1 MSTALLLADPEPG
14 HRGLLERQL
23 RRDGFDVVGAG
34 LGGDVLDLAELA
46 RPDLVIVSGGSAESG
61 PLDLCARLRNPTPG
75 RSWNRDVPVILL
87 GGAED
92 DVDDRVRALQRG
104 ADDYVPEPYAYAEL
118 LERIRA
124 VLRRASRPQRH
135 VVEAGEIRIDG
146 RTRLATVNDVRVA
159 LSHKEFALL
168 VRLAADPERV
178 FTKVELLR
186 DVWGVNMPGVRTRT
200 VESHASRLRRKLAK
214 HGTQDYVLNEWG
226 VGYRLLDARPAV
238 PPALPGAVAE
248 VVSLSDRRR

>member
-1 MSTALLLADPEPG
+1 MSTALLLADPEPD

-23 RRDGFDVVGAG
+23 RRDGFEVVPSG
-34 LGGDVLDLAELA
+34 LGGDVLDLAEAA
-46 RPDLVIVSGGSAESG
+46 RPDLVIVSAGCADAAT
-61 PLDLCARLRNPTPG
+61 LDLCARLRSGAPG
-75 RSWNRDVPVILL
+75 RSWNRDIPVILL
-87 GGAED
+87 GGVED
-92 DVDDRVRALQRG
+92 RVDDRVRALQRG

-124 VLRRASRPQRH
+124 VLRRVSPPQRH
-135 VVEAGEIRIDG
+135 VTEAGEIRIDG
-146 RTRLATVNDVRVA
+146 RTRCVTVNGFRIV

-168 VRLAADPERV
+168 IRLASDPERV

-186 DVWGVNMPGVRTRT
+186 DVWGVSAPGMRTRT

-214 HGTQDYVLNEWG
+214 HAREEYVLNEWG
-226 VGYRLLDARPAV
+226 VGYRLLDARPAA